1 MQNLNTNKQ
10 VAVVMAT
17 YNPNIE
23 FFVKQIHSIKEQTY
37 TNWECIV
44 IDDCSSNEKFE
55 EIKQIIAEDVRFT
68 LHQNKVN
75 LGSYHTFEE
84 GLKLIA
90 NSQHEYICFCD
101 QDDIWLPRKIEILV
115 KEFDD
120 LQISCVHSDLQLID
134 ADDNLIHPSCWQF
147 EGRNTE
153 IYDSQLLI
161 LRNTITGCSMM
172 FRKTVLEMALPFPKQ
187 QIKNSFH
194 HDLWIALISL
204 KHGVIKPIYEPLV
217 LYRQHG
223 NNVVGAMKSFSKRD
237 FFHKLMSSN
246 NPIKLIIDRS
256 IFQIIAR
263 ENIASSYN
271 ERINDKSFNY
281 FHSKFDFA
289 FSMILLSIKSFI
301 KKIGV
306 IRIMPYLIIGK
317 FFLSISSKRNPH
329 NRRVN

>member
-120 LQISCVHSDLQLID
+120 SQISCVHSDLQLID

-223 NNVVGAMKSFSKRD
+223 NNVVGARSSTLFSFIGNLINKANPMGEFKQRCLFQWQSREYLSKI
-237 FFHKLMSSN
+237 HL
-246 NPIKLIIDRS
+246 DRMNT
-256 IFQIIAR
+256 Q
-263 ENIASSYN
+263 
-271 ERINDKSFNY
+271 KKNY
-281 FHSKFDFA
+281 FNGSISRLLCLGFV
-289 FSMILLSIKSFI
+289 SMIKNLKALRFVIYCLIGRLLHK
-301 KKIGV
+301 
-306 IRIMPYLIIGK
+306 
-317 FFLSISSKRNPH
+317 
-329 NRRVN
+329 